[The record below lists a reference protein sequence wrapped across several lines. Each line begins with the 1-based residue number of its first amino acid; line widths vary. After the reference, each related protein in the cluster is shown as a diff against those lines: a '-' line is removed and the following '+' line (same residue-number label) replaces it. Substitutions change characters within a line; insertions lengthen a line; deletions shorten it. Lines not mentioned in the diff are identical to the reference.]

1 MKTPQAQASEEIDGF
16 TPEQRFYLSY
26 GRIWAENITPEAAY
40 MQTKSDPHSLGEYR
54 VNATLRNIDT
64 FFKAFD
70 IKPGA
75 KMWLDENDRTIIW

>member
-1 MKTPQAQASEEIDGF
+1 V
-16 TPEQRFYLSY
+16 
-26 GRIWAENITPEAAY
+26 N
-40 MQTKSDPHSLGEYR
+40 R

-75 KMWLDENDRTIIW
+75 KMWMDEKDRTIIW